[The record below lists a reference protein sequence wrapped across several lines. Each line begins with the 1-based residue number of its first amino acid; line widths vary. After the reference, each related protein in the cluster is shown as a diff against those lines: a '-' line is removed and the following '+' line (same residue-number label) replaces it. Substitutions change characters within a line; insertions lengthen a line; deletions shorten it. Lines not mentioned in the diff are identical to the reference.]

1 MIFVCLNYVPD
12 IVIPWPNKGKIC
24 HSVYII
30 FFEVQ
35 LNLEKRILD
44 NLCFEVDTFT
54 KKNII
59 ININNL
65 YLNQNS

>member
-12 IVIPWPNKGKIC
+12 IVLPWPNKGKIC

-30 FFEVQ
+30 FFEAQ
-35 LNLEKRILD
+35 LNLKKRQ
-44 NLCFEVDTFT
+44 FMFWSRHFYQ

>member
-12 IVIPWPNKGKIC
+12 IVLPWPNKGKIC

-35 LNLEKRILD
+35 LNLKKKYWTIYVLKST
-44 NLCFEVDTFT
+44 LLP

>member
-12 IVIPWPNKGKIC
+12 IVLPWPNKGKIC

-35 LNLEKRILD
+35 LNL
-44 NLCFEVDTFT
+44 
-54 KKNII
+54 KKKYWTIYVLKSTLLQKNKIK
-59 ININNL
+59 
-65 YLNQNS
+65 

>member
-12 IVIPWPNKGKIC
+12 IVLPWPNKAKIC

-54 KKNII
+54 KK
-59 ININNL
+59 
-65 YLNQNS
+65 

>member
-12 IVIPWPNKGKIC
+12 IVLPWPNKGKIC

-30 FFEVQ
+30 FFEAQ
-35 LNLEKRILD
+35 LNL
-44 NLCFEVDTFT
+44 
-54 KKNII
+54 KKKTIYVLKSTLLQNKI
-59 ININNL
+59 ININHS

>member
-12 IVIPWPNKGKIC
+12 IVLPWPNKGKIC

-35 LNLEKRILD
+35 LNL
-44 NLCFEVDTFT
+44 
-54 KKNII
+54 KKKYWTIYVLKSTLLQKKI

-65 YLNQNS
+65 Y

>member
-12 IVIPWPNKGKIC
+12 IVLPWPNKGKIC

-30 FFEVQ
+30 FLEAQ

-44 NLCFEVDTFT
+44 NLFWSRHFY
-54 KKNII
+54 KKKY
-59 ININNL
+59 NNQ
-65 YLNQNS
+65 Y

>member
-12 IVIPWPNKGKIC
+12 IVLPWPNKGKIC

-30 FFEVQ
+30 FLEAQ
-35 LNLEKRILD
+35 LNLEKKILD

-54 KKNII
+54 KKKY
-59 ININNL
+59 NNQ
-65 YLNQNS
+65 Y

>member
-12 IVIPWPNKGKIC
+12 IVLPWPNKGKIC

-30 FFEVQ
+30 FLEAQ
-35 LNLEKRILD
+35 LNL
-44 NLCFEVDTFT
+44 
-54 KKNII
+54 KKKYWTVYVLKSTLLQKKI

-65 YLNQNS
+65 Y

>member
-1 MIFVCLNYVPD
+1 MIFVCLNYVPG
-12 IVIPWPNKGKIC
+12 IVLPWPNKGKIC

-30 FFEVQ
+30 LFEAQ
-35 LNLEKRILD
+35 LNLKKKYWTIYVLKST
-44 NLCFEVDTFT
+44 LLP
-54 KKNII
+54 KKNIT